1 MPIKQKQI
9 RSPRHTRNYLRV
21 YAPYIPLLLILGFGL
36 FLSLGGSF
44 SKQEKQVLGVASDIN
59 VRSLLKETNKERTSH
74 KLERLTD
81 NTLLDRAAQTK
92 AEDMAKQ
99 NYWSHKTPDG
109 KEPWVFIDKTGYKY
123 YKIAENL
130 AYGFNSSNSTVA
142 GWMNSTEHRENILD
156 KDFSE
161 VGFGIAN
168 SNNFQGQGPETIVVA
183 MYGKP
188 APIKATVSAQ
198 NNETPDSASK
208 ISYIQALTGGR
219 APWSGFV
226 AGILIGGLIVY
237 LLIARAKFIRRFLRI
252 SERFI
257 VKHPLLDMTILALLA
272 LIVILSQTAGF
283 IY

>member
-188 APIKATVSAQ
+188 APIKTTVSAQ

-226 AGILIGGLIVY
+226 AGILIGGLVVY